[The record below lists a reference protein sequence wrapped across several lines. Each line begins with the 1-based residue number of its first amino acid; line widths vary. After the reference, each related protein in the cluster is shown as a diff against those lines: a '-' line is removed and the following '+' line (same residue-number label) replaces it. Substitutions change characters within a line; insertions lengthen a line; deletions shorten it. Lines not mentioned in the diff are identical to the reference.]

1 LESLGLYTSIPKGS
15 GRADKIDAPRAATRM
30 RTMSE
35 LDDAKTSTTDRSS
48 RDDAPAAGRLARGVE
63 VLRAALRTMP
73 SSPGVYRMLS
83 ATGDVLYV
91 GKAKN
96 LKKRVTN
103 YTQIAR
109 LATRTRRMIAET
121 LSLEVVTTH
130 TEVEALLLEGNLIK
144 RHMPHYNVL
153 LRDDKS
159 FPYILIT
166 GDHEWPQLTKY
177 RGARSRPGDYFGPFA
192 SGLAVNETLAELERA
207 FLLRSCADTV
217 FASRTRPCLLYQ
229 IKRCSGPCVGR
240 VSKEGYNELVVEA
253 RAFLAGKSQ
262 HVQRRLSGAMQKAS
276 DRLDYERAALYRD
289 RIHALTQI
297 QAKQGINVAGVEEAD
312 VIAAH
317 QAAGETCVEVFF
329 FRAGRNYGN
338 RAYFP
343 RHERELGVAE
353 VLGAFIGQ
361 FYQDKPP
368 PELILLSP
376 AVPEQRLIEEALSVR
391 AGRKVM
397 VIAPQRGLKYQ
408 LVEHAH
414 ANAATALAR
423 RMAESGAQRQLLD
436 GLASTLGLDA
446 PPQRIEVYD
455 NSHIMG
461 TNAVGAM
468 IVAGPEGLM
477 KGAYRKFNIKTAMA
491 PSERPAA
498 GRPAAGATGTITPG
512 DDYGM
517 MREVLTRRFAR
528 VLKEDP
534 ERAQGQWPDLVLID
548 GGLGQLNAALG
559 VLADLGVGDVAL
571 AAIAKGPDR
580 NAGRERIFLPGRPP
594 LSLDGRDPVLYFLQ
608 RLRDEAHRFA
618 IGTHRAKRAR
628 AQFRSA
634 LDEVPGIGAKRK
646 RALLHHF
653 GAASGVARAGLADL
667 EAVAGISK
675 TVAKKIYDHFHPEG

>member
-1 LESLGLYTSIPKGS
+1 
-15 GRADKIDAPRAATRM
+15 M
-30 RTMSE
+30 RIMSE
-35 LDDAKTSTTDRSS
+35 IDSDARATSTRSS
-48 RDDAPAAGRLARGVE
+48 EEAPNAGRLARGVE

-73 SSPGVYRMLS
+73 SAPGVYRMLS
-83 ATGDVLYV
+83 AAGDVLYV

-96 LKKRVTN
+96 LKKRVTS

-109 LATRTRRMIAET
+109 LAIRTQRMIAEAA
-121 LSLEVVTTH
+121 SLEVVTTH

-144 RHMPHYNVL
+144 RHMPRYNVL

-217 FASRTRPCLLYQ
+217 FASRARPCLLYQ

-240 VSKEGYNELVVEA
+240 VSKESYGELVSEA
-253 RAFLAGKSQ
+253 RAFLQGKSQ
-262 HVQRRLSGAMQKAS
+262 GVQRRLASEMQKAS
-276 DRLDYERAALYRD
+276 DRLDFERAALYRD

-297 QAKQGINVAGVEEAD
+297 QAKQGINVAGIEEAD

-317 QAAGETCVEVFF
+317 QAAGETCIEVFF

-343 RHERELGVAE
+343 RHERELGIAD

-361 FYQDKPP
+361 FYQDKIP
-368 PELILLSP
+368 PELVLLSHG
-376 AVPEQRLIEEALSVR
+376 VPEQRLIEEALAVR
-391 AGRKVM
+391 AGRRVM
-397 VIAPQRGLKYQ
+397 LVAPQRGLKREM
-408 LVEHAH
+408 VEHAR
-414 ANAATALAR
+414 ANAETALAR
-423 RMAESGAQRQLLD
+423 RLAESGTQRQLLE
-436 GLASTLGLDA
+436 GLAATLGLDA

-468 IVAGPEGLM
+468 IVAGAEGLM
-477 KGAYRKFNIKTAMA
+477 KGAYRKFNIKTATRPRASASIPPTREPLAGVPEVSPEVSPEAA
-491 PSERPAA
+491 PDAA
-498 GRPAAGATGTITPG
+498 ITPG

-517 MREVLTRRFAR
+517 MREVLTRRFSR

-534 ERAQGQWPDLVLID
+534 ERARGQWPDLILID

-559 VLADLGVGDVAL
+559 VLADLGVSDVAV

-580 NAGRERIFLPGRPP
+580 NAGRERIFLPGRDPIA
-594 LSLDGRDPVLYFLQ
+594 LDARDPVLYFLQ

-653 GAASGVARAGLADL
+653 GSAASVARAGLADL
-667 EAVAGISK
+667 EAVSGISK